1 MKPFKFNFPNIPAL
15 QETIRKA
22 TAPIREFMEKT
33 RAIMAQVAEVASK
46 LPDKTKRVL
55 KNLAEKGWFL
65 PLDITIPAVDHLAKL
80 IESNDD
86 EEIDRSL
93 VEFYTEQ
100 LDEVLNNLVA
110 TFPERAHLFR
120 SAFKA
125 HNYKEYDLSIPV
137 LLAQA
142 DGICCD
148 MLGVDLFGR
157 KNKIPKTK
165 EALRKKI
172 GDTPA
177 GGIIDAFFEPLR
189 SGSGFMLGTKEVEK
203 IRKLNPTYNFPSRH
217 MIMHGTETNY
227 GNEINSLKA
236 IAQLDYL
243 RCMHKALKDHEKEQ
257 PPATLS
263 PESQIAIRQTQ

>member
-1 MKPFKFNFPNIPAL
+1 MKPFKFNFPAIPTS
-15 QETIRKA
+15 QEIIRKA
-22 TAPIREFMEKT
+22 TAPIRESMEKT
-33 RAIMAQVAEVASK
+33 RAIMARVAEVASK
-46 LPDKTKRVL
+46 LPAKTKKLL
-55 KNLAEKGWFL
+55 KKLAEKGWFL
-65 PLDITIPAVDHLAKL
+65 SLDITVSAVNSLAEL
-80 IESNDD
+80 IEDNDD
-86 EEIDRSL
+86 EELDRL
-93 VEFYTEQ
+93 LAQFYTER
-100 LDEVLNNLVA
+100 LGKVLSDLVA
-110 TFPERAHLFR
+110 AFPERAHLFR

-125 HNYKEYDLSIPV
+125 HNRKEYDLSIPV

-157 KNKIPKTK
+157 KNKIPKTE

-177 GGIIDAFFEPLR
+177 GGIIGVFFEPLR

-217 MIMHGTETNY
+217 MIIHGTETNY
-227 GNEINSLKA
+227 GNEINSLKT

-243 RCMHKALKDHEKEQ
+243 RCMQKPLKNYEKMKD
-257 PPATLS
+257 LS
-263 PESQIAIRQTQ
+263 